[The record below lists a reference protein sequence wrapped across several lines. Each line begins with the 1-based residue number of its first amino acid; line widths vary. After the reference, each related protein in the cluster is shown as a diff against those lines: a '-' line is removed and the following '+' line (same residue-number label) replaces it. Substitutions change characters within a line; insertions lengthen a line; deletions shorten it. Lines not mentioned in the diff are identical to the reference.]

1 MSVPRRHGGVTSST
15 STPVM
20 VKLRRRHGQRC
31 PLWDRHRDVRRRDLE
46 HIPLLRRDTDPVP
59 GLPPAFASGY
69 T

>member
-1 MSVPRRHGGVTSST
+1 MSVPRRHGGVTSYA

-20 VKLRRRHGQRC
+20 VKVRRRHGHRC
-31 PLWDRHRDVRRRDLE
+31 PQRDRHRDVRRRDLE
-46 HIPLLRRDTDPVP
+46 HIPLLRRGTDPVP